1 MGWEESDSLTVSII
15 VMLVI
20 GPLTIGAYYLVLNAI
35 RLMLAL
41 VIYLD
46 GSDGSKLIKVVFNIF
61 TNVCILD
68 SMDITLIIPG
78 IIKSFSYSMTYFIF
92 E

>member
-1 MGWEESDSLTVSII
+1 MLTTGIFSIFWGWEEASDSLTVSII

-35 RLMLAL
+35 RGLMLAL

-46 GSDGSKLIKVVFNIF
+46 GLAMEVS
-61 TNVCILD
+61 
-68 SMDITLIIPG
+68 
-78 IIKSFSYSMTYFIF
+78 
-92 E
+92 